1 AGNQAECPGTTSQ
14 RRTSSLLPLSDME
27 DERGYLLVP
36 HEPDCDGFWMVVERG
51 DMAEIKCNSCGE
63 VIDTVPIERAGS
75 RLMELAG
82 AEMMCSA
89 RCPHCGRTRTDRFC
103 SGSGHES
110 RPRGLRT
117 LVSRAP
123 SPPGRHGAGDSPCE
137 GGQIQRRCPRNILG
151 HLR

>member
-1 AGNQAECPGTTSQ
+1 
-14 RRTSSLLPLSDME
+14 ME

-63 VIDTVPIERAGS
+63 VIDTVPIERVGS

-89 RCPHCGRTRTDRFC
+89 LCPQCGALNLF
-103 SGSGHES
+103 
-110 RPRGLRT
+110 
-117 LVSRAP
+117 
-123 SPPGRHGAGDSPCE
+123 PGYSVIKAFICRKCGEEVNVE
-137 GGQIQRRCPRNILG
+137 GPGQ
-151 HLR
+151 